1 MKNLNLNIFVLLFF
15 ALITAL
21 LSDLYAAETETY
33 KIAKEKT
40 VLFKLDGMG
49 CSEDAEIIQNK
60 LKEIEGI
67 KECKVS
73 FVKKQIKVTY
83 DNSKISKN
91 KLIEFIEALPDCEG
105 RGTTPY
111 KLREI

>member
-1 MKNLNLNIFVLLFF
+1 MKNLKSNIYLL
-15 ALITAL
+15 LCIAL
-21 LSDLYAAETETY
+21 LAVSLTKVYAITSDSY

-40 VLFKLDGMG
+40 VLFKLDGMV
-49 CSEDAEIIQNK
+49 CSEDAEIIQNQ
-60 LKEIEGI
+60 LKEIDGI

-73 FVKKQIKVTY
+73 FVKKQIKITY
-83 DNSKISKN
+83 DNSKITKD

-111 KLREI
+111 KLKEI